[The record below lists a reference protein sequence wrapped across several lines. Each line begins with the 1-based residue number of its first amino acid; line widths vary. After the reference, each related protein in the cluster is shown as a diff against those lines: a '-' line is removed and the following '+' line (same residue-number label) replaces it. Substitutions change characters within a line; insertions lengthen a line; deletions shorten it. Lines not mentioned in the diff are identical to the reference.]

1 MSTDVRAKVQAMLD
15 RANHPGTPQAE
26 AEVALAMAHRMMQRH
41 GLGPGDLLAPGARPE
56 KVTNRRLDIT
66 GPYRSRRGS
75 LFWRIAEA
83 LSCASYRD
91 MNLGD
96 RDTVVVVA
104 FGSEHDLDSLFTLFH
119 AADLLALR
127 SMPPGSRS
135 WRTAWW
141 RGYCDGI
148 AERLERENR
157 ATVAER
163 PGAGL
168 VLADRRER
176 AESAMRI
183 AMPGLRSTSER
194 VSETWDAWEHGA
206 ASGRRFDPGGSSL
219 RGVRGELM
227 P

>member
-1 MSTDVRAKVQAMLD
+1 MSTDLRAKVRAMLD

-41 GLGPGDLLAPGARPE
+41 GLGPGDLGDATASPTT
-56 KVTNRRLDIT
+56 VTVRREEIT
-66 GPYRSRRGS
+66 GPYRVRRGD
-75 LFWRIAEA
+75 LFWRLAGT
-83 LSCASYRD
+83 LSCACYRD
-91 MNLGD
+91 MAAGA
-96 RDTVVVVA
+96 DTVSMVA
-104 FGSEHDLDSLFTLFH
+104 YGSEHDLDSLVVLFR

-127 SMPPGSRS
+127 TMPSGSRS

-141 RGYCDGI
+141 HGFCEGI

-157 ATVAER
+157 TTATER

-176 AESAMRI
+176 AESAMHV
-183 AMPGLRSTSER
+183 AMPGLRSGTVRVRAER
-194 VSETWDAWEHGA
+194 DAWEQGA

-219 RGVRGELM
+219 RGGRGELSA
-227 P
+227 